1 MRTPFVPRS
10 QDVLFVTTIGI
21 KAPLGVLFEFVSRSP
36 IAIVGG
42 GSAVVATVKGFTL
55 LRFLN
60 PLVVGFSIPLTSA
73 QLILLSKFGLGFSI
87 PLD

>member
-21 KAPLGVLFEFVSRSP
+21 KALGVLFEFVSRSP